1 MLGSTAL
8 RSSSSNVKPQRGRLY
23 LLVLNCD
30 ICEIAFQRSCQKTM
44 YKMHFCIG
52 IKNKSQLLTFQNS
65 EKKVDIK
72 YHEQNI

>member
-1 MLGSTAL
+1 MLSSTAL

-44 YKMHFCIG
+44 YKMHFCKG
-52 IKNKSQLLTFQNS
+52 IKNKSQPLMFNLP
-65 EKKVDIK
+65 EPEIK
-72 YHEQNI
+72 SRY